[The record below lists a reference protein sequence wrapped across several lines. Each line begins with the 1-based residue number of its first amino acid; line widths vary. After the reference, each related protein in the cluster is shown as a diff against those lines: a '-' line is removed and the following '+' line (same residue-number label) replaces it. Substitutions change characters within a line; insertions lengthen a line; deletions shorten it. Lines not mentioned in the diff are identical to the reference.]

1 MKEPAHGYGL
11 YIKKISDAMAKRA
24 NRSLQAHNLTLS
36 QSHMLM
42 SLAAAE
48 EKTHSLKELE
58 AHFRVAQSTMAGLV
72 ARLER
77 KGMLE
82 TLSDPE
88 DRRIKRVQLTQV
100 GLKTS
105 QACRADIRQTEE
117 TLVAG
122 LNEEEKALL
131 MDMLRRVYASLNDAE
146 GKDDLPV
153 CLKP

>member
-1 MKEPAHGYGL
+1 MKEPTQGYGL
-11 YIKKISDAMAKRA
+11 YFKKISDAMAKRA
-24 NRSLQAHNLTLS
+24 NRSLQSHNLTLS
-36 QSHMLM
+36 QFHMLM
-42 SLAAAE
+42 ALASSK
-48 EKTHSLKELE
+48 EKTYSLKELE

-72 ARLER
+72 ARLEH

-88 DRRIKRVQLTQV
+88 DRRIKRVQLTKA
-100 GLKTS
+100 GLETS

-117 TLVAG
+117 TLVSG
-122 LNEEEKALL
+122 LNEEEKTLL

>member
-1 MKEPAHGYGL
+1 MKEPAQGYGL
-11 YIKKISDAMAKRA
+11 YFKKISDAMAKRA
-24 NRSLQAHNLTLS
+24 NRSLQSHNLTLS
-36 QSHMLM
+36 QFHMLM
-42 SLAAAE
+42 ALASSK
-48 EKTHSLKELE
+48 EKTYSLKELE

-72 ARLER
+72 ARLEH

-122 LNEEEKALL
+122 LNEEEKTLL

>member
-1 MKEPAHGYGL
+1 MKEPAQGYGL
-11 YIKKISDAMAKRA
+11 YFKKISDAVAKRA
-24 NRSLQAHNLTLS
+24 NRSLQSHNLTLS
-36 QSHMLM
+36 QFHMLM
-42 SLAAAE
+42 ALASSK

-58 AHFRVAQSTMAGLV
+58 AHFHVAQSTMAGLV
-72 ARLER
+72 ARLEH

-88 DRRIKRVQLTQV
+88 DRRIKRVQLTKA
-100 GLKTS
+100 GLETS

-122 LNEEEKALL
+122 LNEEEKTLL

>member
-1 MKEPAHGYGL
+1 MKEPAQGYGL
-11 YIKKISDAMAKRA
+11 YFKKISDAVAKRA
-24 NRSLQAHNLTLS
+24 NRSLQSHNLTLS
-36 QSHMLM
+36 QFHMLM
-42 SLAAAE
+42 ALASSK

-58 AHFRVAQSTMAGLV
+58 AHFHVAQSTMAGLV
-72 ARLER
+72 ARVER

-122 LNEEEKALL
+122 LNEEEKTLL

>member
-1 MKEPAHGYGL
+1 MKEPAQGYGL
-11 YIKKISDAMAKRA
+11 YFKKISDAMAKRA
-24 NRSLQAHNLTLS
+24 NRSLQSHNLTLS
-36 QSHMLM
+36 QFHMLM
-42 SLAAAE
+42 ALASSK
-48 EKTHSLKELE
+48 EKTYSLKELE

-72 ARLER
+72 ARLEH

-88 DRRIKRVQLTQV
+88 DRRIKRVQLTKA
-100 GLKTS
+100 GLETS

-146 GKDDLPV
+146 GKDDLSV

>member
-1 MKEPAHGYGL
+1 MKEPAQGYGL
-11 YIKKISDAMAKRA
+11 YFKKISDAVAKRA
-24 NRSLQAHNLTLS
+24 NRSLQSHNLTLS
-36 QSHMLM
+36 QFHMLM
-42 SLAAAE
+42 ALASSK
-48 EKTHSLKELE
+48 EKTYSLKELE

-72 ARLER
+72 ARLEH

>member
-36 QSHMLM
+36 QSLMLM
-42 SLAAAE
+42 TLADS
-48 EKTHSLKELE
+48 EKQTHSLKELE
-58 AHFRVAQSTMAGLV
+58 AHFHVAQSTMAGLV

-77 KGMLE
+77 KGMLK

-88 DRRIKRVQLTQV
+88 DRRIKRVPLTQV

-105 QACRADIRQTEE
+105 QACQEDIRQTEE
-117 TLVAG
+117 TLVAE

>member
-1 MKEPAHGYGL
+1 MKEPAQGYGL
-11 YIKKISDAMAKRA
+11 YFKKISDAVAKRA
-24 NRSLQAHNLTLS
+24 NRSLQSHNLTLS
-36 QSHMLM
+36 QFHMLM
-42 SLAAAE
+42 ALASSK

-58 AHFRVAQSTMAGLV
+58 AHFHVAQSTMAGLV

-122 LNEEEKALL
+122 LNEEEKTLL

-146 GKDDLPV
+146 GKDDLPL
-153 CLKP
+153 CSKP

>member
-1 MKEPAHGYGL
+1 MKEPAQGYGL
-11 YIKKISDAMAKRA
+11 YFKKISDAMAKRA
-24 NRSLQAHNLTLS
+24 NRSLQSHNLTLS
-36 QSHMLM
+36 QFHMLM
-42 SLAAAE
+42 ALASSK
-48 EKTHSLKELE
+48 EKTYSLKELE

-72 ARLER
+72 ARLEH

-88 DRRIKRVQLTQV
+88 DRRIKRVQLTKA
-100 GLKTS
+100 GLETS

-117 TLVAG
+117 TLVSG
-122 LNEEEKALL
+122 LNEEEKTLL

>member
-36 QSHMLM
+36 QSLMLM
-42 SLAAAE
+42 TLADSE
-48 EKTHSLKELE
+48 KKTHSLKELE
-58 AHFRVAQSTMAGLV
+58 AHFHVAQSTMAGLV

-77 KGMLE
+77 KGMLK

-88 DRRIKRVQLTQV
+88 DRRVKLVQLTRA
-100 GLKTS
+100 GYETS
-105 QACRADIRQTEE
+105 QACLADIHQDEE
-117 TLVAG
+117 ALTCRLSD
-122 LNEEEKALL
+122 EEKALL

>member
-1 MKEPAHGYGL
+1 MKEPTQGYGL
-11 YIKKISDAMAKRA
+11 YFKKISDAMAKRA
-24 NRSLQAHNLTLS
+24 NRSLQSHNMTLS
-36 QSHMLM
+36 QFHMLM
-42 SLAAAE
+42 ALASSK
-48 EKTHSLKELE
+48 EKTYSLKELE

-72 ARLER
+72 ARLEH

-88 DRRIKRVQLTQV
+88 DRRIKRVQLTKA
-100 GLKTS
+100 GLETS

-117 TLVAG
+117 TLVAE